1 MAESSAPHTA
11 HVSEHDMLIDVES
24 PKIVIRIESPADT
37 EEMSIDGLSAD
48 GSHAWYVCSSSLC
61 PFLQMLMALPRGSI
75 VEGVQRC

>member
-1 MAESSAPHTA
+1 MAEPSTPHTA
-11 HVSEHDMLIDVES
+11 QVYEDDMLISMES
-24 PKIVIRIESPADT
+24 PKIDIRIESPADT

-61 PFLQMLMALPRGSI
+61 PFLQMLMALPRVFI